1 MGQVHQVD
9 ANDADDTKGW
19 GWGRKKKEMH
29 IDATPSL
36 DGSSSSSFFYVRTQ
50 HTEAQMNQITCQWS
64 NDDDERVPFFYIVG
78 VLVFSFKR
86 DVNWKRAVLSLSLL
100 AFILPSL
107 CRL

>member
-9 ANDADDTKGW
+9 ANDADDTAQKDG
-19 GWGRKKKEMH
+19 GERRKKCTL
-29 IDATPSL
+29 TPRHPL
-36 DGSSSSSFFYVRTQ
+36 MDRLLLLFFYVRTQ

-64 NDDDERVPFFYIVG
+64 DDDDERVPFFYIVG

-86 DVNWKRAVLSLSLL
+86 DVNWKRAFLSLSLL